1 MSREMWIEQTK
12 KKIRFMTN
20 SIWNGITMT
29 DVDRFLS
36 NFDQDDIT
44 GLSLLDM
51 LIYYSSEQESNL
63 IESLLLKLKH
73 DLWIKGFLGDR
84 DATSEELL
92 KNMDLLSS
100 RLCFVPVNDENDP
113 ASSCYSLSSF
123 YKKSSSLHKSV
134 QFCEP
139 RDIPLMMAL
148 KKDIFVFY
156 DDIVGT
162 GNQFKEFWSK
172 TKHFGDFDTT
182 IDDISRLNDNIC
194 FYYLALGGCADS
206 VNKLRQK
213 YPNLTILV
221 AESFPE
227 NCSVLDETNEYWEL
241 NPQNMKDVTGFINN
255 KKSEFSIHSRFHKD
269 LPVLFQHG
277 RAPNTSLFLYW
288 YGREGNWK
296 ELYRR

>member
-1 MSREMWIEQTK
+1 
-12 KKIRFMTN
+12 
-20 SIWNGITMT
+20 MT

-36 NFDQDDIT
+36 NFDKDDIT

-51 LIYYSSEQESNL
+51 LIYYSAEQEANL
-63 IESLLLKLKH
+63 IENLLLKLKH

-92 KNMDLLSS
+92 KNMDLISS
-100 RLCFVPVNDENDP
+100 RVCFVPVNDENDP
-113 ASSCYSLSSF
+113 ASSCYSLSAF

-134 QFCEP
+134 QFVEP

-148 KKDIFVFY
+148 KKDIFVFF

-162 GNQFKEFWSK
+162 GNQFDEFWSK

-182 IDDISRLNDNIC
+182 IDTISRLNKNIC
-194 FYYLALGGCADS
+194 FYYLTLGGC
-206 VNKLRQK
+206 VNSINELSKK

-221 AESFPE
+221 AESFSE
-227 NCSVLDETNEYWEL
+227 NCSVLNKTNEYWDM
-241 NPQNMKDVTGFINN
+241 NPQNMKEVMEFIEN
-255 KKSEFSIHSRFHKD
+255 KKSEFSVNSKFTRD

-288 YGREGNWK
+288 YGHEGAWK